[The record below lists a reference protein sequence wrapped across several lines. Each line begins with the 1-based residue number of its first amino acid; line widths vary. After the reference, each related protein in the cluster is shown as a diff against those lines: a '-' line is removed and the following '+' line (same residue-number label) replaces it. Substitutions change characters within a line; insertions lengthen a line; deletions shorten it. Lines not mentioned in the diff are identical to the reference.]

1 MILHY
6 SMRVSRRSTTLIIP
20 ALNEEDVLGRMLSE
34 IPAGLF
40 DTIIV
45 ADNGSTD
52 RTADIAR
59 RHGAVV
65 VSEPERGYGAA
76 CLRAIRELLP
86 QCEAVVFM
94 QADASEDAREAERLL
109 SPIWEGRAD
118 LVIGS
123 RTLGHAEPGALL
135 PHQEFGNMVA
145 CTLVRWIYGFRYTD
159 LGPFRAIRTEA
170 LRRLGMKD
178 RNYGWTIEMQMRAL
192 QHGLRIL
199 EVPVSSKV
207 RAAGE
212 NKVSGNLAASLRAG
226 WKIIW
231 TIFKLAVSR
240 SA

>member
-1 MILHY
+1 
-6 SMRVSRRSTTLIIP
+6 
-20 ALNEEDVLGRMLSE
+20 
-34 IPAGLF
+34 
-40 DTIIV
+40 
-45 ADNGSTD
+45 
-52 RTADIAR
+52 
-59 RHGAVV
+59 
-65 VSEPERGYGAA
+65 
-76 CLRAIRELLP
+76 
-86 QCEAVVFM
+86 
-94 QADASEDAREAERLL
+94 
-109 SPIWEGRAD
+109 
-118 LVIGS
+118 
-123 RTLGHAEPGALL
+123 
-135 PHQEFGNMVA
+135 MVA